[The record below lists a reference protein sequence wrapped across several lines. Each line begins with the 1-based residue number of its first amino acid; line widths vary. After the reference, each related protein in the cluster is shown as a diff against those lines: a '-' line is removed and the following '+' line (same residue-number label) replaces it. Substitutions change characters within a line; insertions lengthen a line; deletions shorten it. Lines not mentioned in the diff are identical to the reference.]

1 MMNKTI
7 VEPQVNRR
15 ELLKKRLRQNKP
27 DLHRHFTLLLAKSD
41 LEIDLENVITAL
53 KDNYN
58 NNEYLPTRSQLL
70 IKFIDKAI
78 LILGTTQEWLDEIEQ
93 LINEYEKNS
102 INSPAILYYAK
113 SRCLKTLSVSSPQ
126 AEFYIKKAITIETDI
141 YTRIDYQLEL
151 AMYYENTSQY
161 QKMKTILDQCEILC
175 RQNPNLDKQL
185 ARTLLYLGDYYL
197 CRFNLEKAANYMNQA
212 QNILASILPEKRDK
226 ETKKILKLLST
237 CLHFLGL
244 VYFEQYNF
252 VRASQLYIKAQKV
265 LEKASNE
272 YTLNNDLGATA
283 FYHLRL
289 AQALE
294 ACQLIES
301 ADYHYQKS
309 QKIFMEC
316 GNPSGKMQVSLAR
329 ANLIGSYIDSST
341 SNKKSIVEKQVQQ
354 IREAAEDSQAI
365 GYNRGYLQALLQ
377 LFLLDIKHGRIGD
390 LIKVYFAIITAS
402 EFYKFIFT
410 NPSILISKL
419 QLAIGLYG
427 MGFSFIARLYQKQ
440 KQQPNTILKYCP
452 CHDPECRKI
461 RDEISVTEGNIS
473 R

>member
-1 MMNKTI
+1 MNKI
-7 VEPQVNRR
+7 IIEPQVSRR
-15 ELLKKRLRQNKP
+15 ELLKKRLRKNKP
-27 DLHRHFTLLLAKSD
+27 DPQRHLSLLLSKSD

-113 SRCLKTLSVSSPQ
+113 SRCLKNLSVSSPQ
-126 AEFYIKKAITIETDI
+126 AEFYLKKAITIETDI

-161 QKMKTILDQCEILC
+161 QKMKIILDQCEILC

-185 ARTLLYLGDYYL
+185 ARTLHYLGHYY
-197 CRFNLEKAANYMNQA
+197 FYTFKLEKAANYMNQA
-212 QNILASILPEKRDK
+212 QNILATILQEKRYK
-226 ETKKILKLLST
+226 ETKKIVKLLTT
-237 CLHFLGL
+237 CLHYLGL
-244 VYFEQYNF
+244 VYFAQNNF
-252 VRASQLYIKAQKV
+252 VQASKFYIKSQQV
-265 LEKASNE
+265 LETSSNE
-272 YTLNNDLGATA
+272 YILNNDLGATA

-294 ACQLIES
+294 ACKLIES

-316 GNPSGKMQVSLAR
+316 GNRSGKMQVSLAR
-329 ANLIGSYIDSST
+329 ANLIGSYVDSST
-341 SNKKSIVEKQVQQ
+341 SNKKSLVEKQAQQ
-354 IREAAEDSQAI
+354 IREAAEDAQAI
-365 GYNRGYLQALLQ
+365 GYNRGYLEALLR
-377 LFLLDIKHGRIGD
+377 LFLLDIKHGRIRD
-390 LIKVYFAIITAS
+390 LIKVCFAIITAS

-410 NPSILISKL
+410 NPRVLISKL
-419 QLAIGLYG
+419 QLAFGLYS
-427 MGFSFIARLYQKQ
+427 MGPYFIARLYQKQ
-440 KQQPNTILKYCP
+440 KKQPNTILKYCP

-461 RDEISVTEGNIS
+461 RGEI
-473 R
+473 